1 MKKIALVERYFTT
14 TEDHQVV
21 EIDKDEAMRL
31 VEDGK
36 ATISIVDDGE
46 TAEDTLYQT
55 WHIKTVSIDYCIED
69 QDICWQFDNQADLE
83 EDSEEYYDAI
93 HKEIDK
99 IRASLPQEIELEI
112 EGSPDEL
119 DDLIVDAIS
128 EETGWLVNSFEYK
141 VLD

>member
-1 MKKIALVERYFTT
+1 MKKIALVEHYFIMD
-14 TEDHQVV
+14 EDHQVV
-21 EIDKDEAMRL
+21 EIERDEAMRL

-36 ATISIVDDGE
+36 AKITIVDEGE
-46 TAEDTLYQT
+46 TAENALHQT

-93 HKEIDK
+93 HKEIEK
-99 IRASLPQEIELEI
+99 IKASLPQEIELEI
-112 EGSPDEL
+112 ECSADEL
-119 DDLIVDAIS
+119 DDFVVDAIS